1 MNSTANNPDKK
12 KLRRI
17 GETCTCSGLRKAARA
32 VTQAFDD
39 AFHSGGLRAT
49 QFSLLTAVS
58 LMGPV
63 TISKLAQGMVMDR
76 TTLTRN
82 LKPLEKNGWL
92 SIAPGKDRRTRSLEI
107 TARGRKVLARAI
119 PLWEEV
125 QSGVVRKIGRKNWD
139 ALMGNLGQVTDRI
152 NPY

>member
-1 MNSTANNPDKK
+1 MNSTANTPDKK

-17 GETCTCSGLRKAARA
+17 GETCTCFGLRKAARA

-39 AFHSGGLRAT
+39 ALQSGGLRAT

-58 LMGPV
+58 LMGTV

-92 SIAPGKDRRTRSLEI
+92 SIVPGKDRRTRSLEI
-107 TARGRKVLARAI
+107 TPRGRKVLTRAI

-125 QSGVVRKIGRKNWD
+125 QSGVVRKMGRKNWD
-139 ALMGNLGQVTDRI
+139 ALMGNLGHVTEQI

>member
-1 MNSTANNPDKK
+1 MKSITDNPDKK

-17 GETCTCSGLRKAARA
+17 GETCTCFGLRRAARA

-39 AFHSGGLRAT
+39 ALQPSGLRAT
-49 QFSLLTAVS
+49 QFTLLTAVS
-58 LMGPV
+58 LRGPAN
-63 TISKLAQGMVMDR
+63 ISRLAQELVMDR

-92 SIAPGKDRRTRSLEI
+92 SIVSGEDRRTRALEI
-107 TARGRKVLARAI
+107 TAKGRKVLARAI
-119 PLWEEV
+119 PLWDKA

-139 ALMGNLGQVTDRI
+139 ALMGNLNQVTEQM